1 MAEAQTQEP
10 SMEEI
15 LASIRRIISE
25 DGTTVE
31 SKPAE
36 SKPDEAAASPIDDTT
51 VFDLVDEV
59 KDDTAIPSAPVPASV
74 SIDDMSFD
82 AVPAPEPVPV
92 YNEPAPAASLA
103 FDNDRLMSDTAAQ
116 ASAQALSGLTRMMSG
131 GVNITSQPIGD
142 GHKTLESMV
151 LEMLR
156 PILKDWLDR
165 NLPTMV
171 ERIVQKEIQKI
182 TRDLG

>member
-1 MAEAQTQEP
+1 MAENTQNQEP

-25 DGTTVE
+25 DGATVE
-31 SKPAE
+31 PTPADPNAE
-36 SKPDEAAASPIDDTT
+36 PAA
-51 VFDLVDEV
+51 E
-59 KDDTAIPSAPVPASV
+59 PA
-74 SIDDMSFD
+74 
-82 AVPAPEPVPV
+82 AVPAAEPAPVIDMAAMDAEPPILDLVEEVTEDGSVQNIAPEPEPVV
-92 YNEPAPAASLA
+92 YAAPPPEPIAH
-103 FDNDRLMSDTAAQ
+103 DTNRLLSDTAAQ
-116 ASAQALSGLTRMMSG
+116 ASANALNNLSRLVG
-131 GVNITSQPIGD
+131 GSININSQPIGG

-151 LEMLR
+151 AELLR

-165 NLPTMV
+165 NLPAIV

>member
-1 MAEAQTQEP
+1 MAENTQNQEP

-25 DGTTVE
+25 DGATVE
-31 SKPAE
+31 PTPADPNAEPAAEPAPIIDMAPME
-36 SKPDEAAASPIDDTT
+36 SEPPIL
-51 VFDLVDEV
+51 DLVEEV
-59 KDDTAIPSAPVPASV
+59 TEDGTVQHL
-74 SIDDMSFD
+74 
-82 AVPAPEPVPV
+82 APEPVIVTPPP
-92 YNEPAPAASLA
+92 EPLAHDAS
-103 FDNDRLMSDTAAQ
+103 RLLSDTAAQ
-116 ASAQALSGLTRMMSG
+116 ASANSLNNLSRLMG
-131 GVNITSQPIGD
+131 GAININSQPIGA

-151 LEMLR
+151 AELLR

-165 NLPTMV
+165 NLPAIV

>member
-1 MAEAQTQEP
+1 MAENTQNQEP

-25 DGTTVE
+25 DGATVE
-31 SKPAE
+31 PTPADPNAE
-36 SKPDEAAASPIDDTT
+36 
-51 VFDLVDEV
+51 
-59 KDDTAIPSAPVPASV
+59 
-74 SIDDMSFD
+74 
-82 AVPAPEPVPV
+82 PAPEPAPMIDMAQMDAEPPVLELVEEVLEDGSVENIVPQQD
-92 YNEPAPAASLA
+92 YQPEPVIVTAPPPEALPR
-103 FDNDRLMSDTAAQ
+103 DNSRLLSDTAAQ
-116 ASAQALSGLTRMMSG
+116 ASANALNNLSRLVG
-131 GVNITSQPIGD
+131 GNININSQPIGA

-151 LEMLR
+151 AELLR

-165 NLPTMV
+165 NLPAIV

>member
-1 MAEAQTQEP
+1 MAENTQNQEP

-25 DGTTVE
+25 DGATVE
-31 SKPAE
+31 PTPADPNAE
-36 SKPDEAAASPIDDTT
+36 PMPQIDMTAMDAEPPVLELMEEVQADGSVENIMTEPD
-51 VFDLVDEV
+51 
-59 KDDTAIPSAPVPASV
+59 
-74 SIDDMSFD
+74 
-82 AVPAPEPVPV
+82 PEPVYTPP
-92 YNEPAPAASLA
+92 PAQPIAH
-103 FDNDRLMSDTAAQ
+103 DNSRLLSDTAAQ
-116 ASAQALSGLTRMMSG
+116 ASANALNNLSRLMG
-131 GVNITSQPIGD
+131 GNININSQPIGA

-151 LEMLR
+151 AELLR

-165 NLPTMV
+165 NLPAIV